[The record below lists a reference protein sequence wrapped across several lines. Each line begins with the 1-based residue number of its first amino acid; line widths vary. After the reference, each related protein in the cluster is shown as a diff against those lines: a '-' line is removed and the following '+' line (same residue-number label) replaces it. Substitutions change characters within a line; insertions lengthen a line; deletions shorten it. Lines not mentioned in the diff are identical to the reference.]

1 MDQLPAGSHFR
12 AAVLQDEELAR
23 CALDS
28 PDEVSAPVL
37 PLEGY
42 GHVVRKLDD
51 VIDVLGA
58 VVAHVSQGQVDVKP
72 VKRPQTAYEM
82 LKKKRSE
89 AKRDTLLGA
98 VLGERY

>member
-1 MDQLPAGSHFR
+1 MDQLPSGSHFR
-12 AAVLQDEELAR
+12 AAVLQDEELAQQ
-23 CALDS
+23 ALDS

-42 GHVVRKLDD
+42 GYLMRKLDD

-58 VVAHVSQGQVDVKP
+58 VVAHVSQGQVDVQP

-82 LKKKRSE
+82 LKKKRTH
-89 AKRDTLLGA
+89 AKRDMLLGA

>member
-1 MDQLPAGSHFR
+1 M
-12 AAVLQDEELAR
+12 LQDEELAQ

-28 PDEVSAPVL
+28 PDEVSAPAL

-42 GHVVRKLDD
+42 GHLLRKLDD

-58 VVAHVSQGQVDVKP
+58 VVAHVSQGRVDVKP
-72 VKRPQTAYEM
+72 VRRPQTAYEV
-82 LKKKRSE
+82 LKKKRSHE
-89 AKRDTLLGA
+89 KRDSLLGA